1 MQIII
6 AAAGWM
12 CFSHLVGTRLGRRPL
27 PGAILP
33 MIWSSPPGW
42 VWGVAELVAQDE
54 SLAIFDPYDILEISA
69 FAAASEIKKA
79 YFKKSKLFHPDKNPD
94 PKAPE
99 KFRRVA
105 KAYEVRLARLAR
117 GRRAS
122 STAVWAGTD

>member
-1 MQIII
+1 M
-6 AAAGWM
+6 
-12 CFSHLVGTRLGRRPL
+12 
-27 PGAILP
+27 
-33 MIWSSPPGW
+33 
-42 VWGVAELVAQDE
+42 VAQDE

-99 KFRRVA
+99 TFRRVA

-122 STAVWAGTD
+122 SSAVWAGTD